1 MHEYTP
7 AWPHG
12 PIQEVLPDIFV
23 VTGTNKTRQ
32 AGIAL
37 QFSRNMTI
45 IRSGH
50 ELTLINT
57 VRLGESGLDDL
68 DALGSV
74 VALVRL
80 GAFHGRDDAFYR
92 DRYGARLWSLGR
104 VKHEH
109 GARTDR
115 LLQPGQP
122 GPLQE
127 STVFAFET
135 SRRPEAALHVA
146 RHGGVLLTCDSV
158 QNWSG
163 ADRYFSPATAKIF
176 KAQGLLRPVNIS
188 PVWRDACRTKSFDF
202 ARLLELSFRHLISAH
217 GPPLLDEAHA
227 RLTATVE
234 RVFSGAKRP
243 SSAVG

>member
-23 VTGTNKTRQ
+23 VTGTNKTQ
-32 AGIAL
+32 HDGVAL

-45 IRSGH
+45 IRTGR
-50 ELTLINT
+50 ELTLVNT
-57 VRLGESGLDDL
+57 VRLSESGLDDL
-68 DALGSV
+68 DALGNVS
-74 VALVRL
+74 AIVRL

-92 DRYGARLWSLGR
+92 DRYGGLLWTLGR
-104 VKHEH
+104 VQHEH

-122 GPLQE
+122 GPLAD
-127 STVFAFET
+127 STTLAFET
-135 SRRPEAALHVA
+135 SRQPEAALHLA

-158 QNWSG
+158 QNWGG
-163 ADRYFSPATAKIF
+163 ADRYFSPATAKIL

-188 PVWRDACRTKSFDF
+188 PVWLAACGAKAFDF
-202 ARLLELSFRHLISAH
+202 ARLLERSFRHLISAH
-217 GPPLLDEAHA
+217 GPPLLNDAHA

-234 RVFSGAKRP
+234 RVFSG
-243 SSAVG
+243 G